1 MTSVNKFYLLHHL
14 QPQRIWHF
22 YRHSFVRYSFKLVRD
37 FLTRQYIY
45 VYQREEERKNRREV
59 YICTSTSISMEISS
73 RCCFILFVL
82 LLCIACARARERERE
97 KEEFMHLSS
106 NITTTTTPPVI
117 GKASDHETTLSRAR
131 HAEKINERKLST
143 MIDQNWLEISDLIE

>member
-1 MTSVNKFYLLHHL
+1 MYIKEKKKETIEEKCTYVQVHQSQWRYLVDVVLFCSFCCSVL
-14 QPQRIWHF
+14 R
-22 YRHSFVRYSFKLVRD
+22 
-37 FLTRQYIY
+37 
-45 VYQREEERKNRREV
+45 
-59 YICTSTSISMEISS
+59 
-73 RCCFILFVL
+73 
-82 LLCIACARARERERE
+82 ARARERERE

-143 MIDQNWLEISDLIE
+143 MIDQN